1 MPISQ
6 KAISGDE
13 TEKCCALP
21 NRTKGNPIPFIR
33 LFDFQLTQNVPTIK
47 FPKLDSSHRKDIRK
61 INVDC
66 IVCRKVSFGTTR
78 LSISKGAINNITHT
92 TTFSHGTQ
100 MIEDGP
106 GRFTNTQY
114 Y

>member
-66 IVCRKVSFGTTR
+66 IVCRKVSFDTTR